1 MMPKKKLSFLN
12 YSDIGNI
19 YKNLM
24 KSKEYHDFKSLVLK
38 KIKSKKTLFICG
50 NGGSA
55 ANANHAAVDISN
67 QIKFKNKRLARCV
80 SLSSNIPMITALA
93 NDFGYENIF
102 SMQLDSLGNK
112 GDLLIVFS
120 VSGSSP
126 NVIRA
131 AEKAKKKG
139 IHVLSVS
146 GFSGGKIKKKSDVCI
161 NFNSKNYG
169 LVEDLQ
175 MTIIHNICQDKFI

>member
-1 MMPKKKLSFLN
+1 MIKKKITLLS

-19 YKNLM
+19 YKNLI
-24 KSKEYHDFKSLVLK
+24 KSKEYHEFKSIVFK

-67 QIKFKNKRLARCV
+67 QIKFKNKRLAKCV

-93 NDFGYENIF
+93 NDFGYKNIF
-102 SMQLDSLGNK
+102 SMQLETLGNK

-131 AEKAKKKG
+131 AEKAKKMG
-139 IHVLSVS
+139 IHIISIS
-146 GFSGGKIKKKSDVCI
+146 GFSGGKIKKKSDICI
-161 NFNSKNYG
+161 KFNSKNYG

-175 MTIIHNICQDKFI
+175 MTIIHNICQEKFI